1 MQIGQR
7 KLTITLPTYLAA
19 TAEEETVAKA
29 VFTFGK
35 ATKAQIVQQIY
46 DDIVAL
52 NGSKIKSDYTLV
64 VDLVT
69 AKAQLDK
76 QNPVIGEYDY
86 TVDLTSADYTFVY
99 AIEGVE
105 VTTEPDTEVIT
116 AVKAV
121 KVVAPGVVVTF
132 NEKELKG
139 IWTIMSGAPVYD
151 LTNLTLAADDYGF
164 SLVSLVEDPE
174 IPTAAMTKA
183 RWDKLFSTNKLH
195 WALYRN
201 DKLQFHGN
209 TLNSVLVD
217 SIKNNVTQGTFKL
230 RIIDASTLKAAIG
243 NFEIQL
249 DTDLANLKV
258 TPATVEVKA
267 AKDTYTKVYGTE
279 VTKDSD
285 LNAKLVFATEPKLT
299 AAKLLADKNVIDLF
313 ETLLPSEVSVY
324 AADAPVGDYLI
335 RAVGAM
341 VKEMLTPVTGVKFTA
356 SETQAKVTVTPAP
369 LTAADLTIT
378 LSVTREY
385 GEDAT
390 DADVY
395 AAVTR

>member
-1 MQIGQR
+1 MVVNAAPVVFTFPTDISYRYGKRKVAIEADILSQFLATNEGLLSSYACFENPADLFKVMLTTADCQAEATETMPKNGDYGYRVDVLDPALLSNFLLDNQFGSNFHNVQNSVQIGQR

-19 TAEEETVAKA
+19 TAEEETAAKA

-105 VTTEPDTEVIT
+105 VTTEPDAEVIT
-116 AVKAV
+116 AIKAV

-151 LTNLTLAADDYGF
+151 LTNLTLAADDYGY
-164 SLVSLVEDPE
+164 SMVSLVEDPE

-183 RWDKLFSTNKLH
+183 RWDKLFSTNNLH
-195 WALYRN
+195 WA
-201 DKLQFHGN
+201 
-209 TLNSVLVD
+209 
-217 SIKNNVTQGTFKL
+217 
-230 RIIDASTLKAAIG
+230 
-243 NFEIQL
+243 
-249 DTDLANLKV
+249 
-258 TPATVEVKA
+258 
-267 AKDTYTKVYGTE
+267 
-279 VTKDSD
+279 
-285 LNAKLVFATEPKLT
+285 
-299 AAKLLADKNVIDLF
+299 
-313 ETLLPSEVSVY
+313 
-324 AADAPVGDYLI
+324 
-335 RAVGAM
+335 
-341 VKEMLTPVTGVKFTA
+341 
-356 SETQAKVTVTPAP
+356 
-369 LTAADLTIT
+369 
-378 LSVTREY
+378 
-385 GEDAT
+385 
-390 DADVY
+390 
-395 AAVTR
+395 